1 MKTPH
6 LVSFALGAVL
16 MLGVGKF
23 NESRAQAPAHVYE
36 LRSYYAMPGKLED
49 IKKRF
54 RDHTIKIFNG
64 HNMKSVGYWEPQ
76 DNTKD
81 QVLIYMLEHASKEEA
96 TKNWRAFATDPE
108 WQKVSK
114 ESELNGK
121 LIDHIVSV
129 YMNPSD
135 FSAMK

>member
-1 MKTPH
+1 MKRFH
-6 LVSFALGAVL
+6 LISFALGAVL
-16 MLGVGKF
+16 MFGVGKF

-36 LRSYYAMPGKLED
+36 MRSYYAMPGKLED

-54 RDHTIKIFNG
+54 RDHTIRIFNN

-76 DNTKD
+76 DNKE
-81 QVLIYMLEHASKEEA
+81 QVLIYMLEHPSKEEA
-96 TKNWRAFATDPE
+96 LKNWRAFGGDPE

-114 ESELNGK
+114 ESEANGK

-135 FSAMK
+135 FSPMK

>member
-1 MKTPH
+1 
-6 LVSFALGAVL
+6 
-16 MLGVGKF
+16 MLGIGKF

-36 LRSYYAMPGKLED
+36 LRSYYALPGKLED

-96 TKNWRAFATDPE
+96 TDRKSTR
-108 WQKVSK
+108 
-114 ESELNGK
+114 LNSSHPR
-121 LIDHIVSV
+121 LSR
-129 YMNPSD
+129 MPS
-135 FSAMK
+135 SA